1 MAERA
6 RYDLEIYKGAT
17 YQKTAT
23 WTIDDEP
30 VDFTDCVIKSQI
42 RMSENGTLVT
52 EFDCD
57 SIPTEGIIMLGLS
70 AEKTAQLTP
79 GIYYWDLKI
88 VDADEIVRYDLY
100 GKVSVTGRV
109 TD

>member
-1 MAERA
+1 MERA

-17 YQKTAT
+17 FRKSGT

-42 RMSENGTLVT
+42 RMSENGTLVADIDIDT
-52 EFDCD
+52 
-57 SIPTEGIIMLGLS
+57 IPTEGVIMLGLS

-88 VDADEIVRYDLY
+88 VDTDEIVRYDLY

-109 TD
+109 TE

>member
-1 MAERA
+1 MERA

-17 YQKTAT
+17 FRKSGT

-42 RMSENGTLVT
+42 RMSENGTLVADIDIDT
-52 EFDCD
+52 
-57 SIPTEGIIMLGLS
+57 IPTEGVIMLGLS

-88 VDADEIVRYDLY
+88 VDADEIVKYDLY
-100 GKVSVTGRV
+100 GKVSVIGRV